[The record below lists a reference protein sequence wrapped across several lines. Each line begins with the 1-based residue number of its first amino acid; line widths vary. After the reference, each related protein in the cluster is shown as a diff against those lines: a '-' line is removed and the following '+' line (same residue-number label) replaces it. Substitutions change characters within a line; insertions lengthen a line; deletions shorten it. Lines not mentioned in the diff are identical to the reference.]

1 MTKGTVL
8 ARSIVLTVLTA
19 AGIGLGAQSALAQTP
34 ADFDALKKQV
44 DALKEGQAALQKELQ
59 QIKALL
65 AARPAAPPA
74 PPSEAIVK
82 IDGAPFKGKKDARV
96 TIVDFTDYQ

>member
-1 MTKGTVL
+1 M
-8 ARSIVLTVLTA
+8 ARSIVLAVLTA
-19 AGIGLGAQSALAQTP
+19 VGIALGAHSADAQTP
-34 ADFDALKKQV
+34 AEFEALKKQV

-59 QIKALL
+59 QIKAFL
-65 AARPAAPPA
+65 ASRPAAPPP